1 MKKLFLMFTA
11 SALLAM
17 SMTSC
22 ESGEDRLS
30 EEELNARVDSIYLIE
45 SAKLT
50 EEMTLQCNQR
60 LEAEVMTRAEGLV
73 TEATMNQQAGTTT
86 TPDASTTDVP
96 VTDEVVTTDE
106 AITDDDTDE
115 EISDEEIIR
124 QRVDEKL
131 AHLRTELEQNCEQQ
145 LIARSR
151 AVADSLLTARGSTA
165 TLPAKKKTGTTTGK
179 NTETT
184 TNDKQKKME
193 GGSNVEEKK
202 EKMEGGG
209 NVEEKKK
216 KMEGGGK

>member
-17 SMTSC
+17 SLTSC
-22 ESGEDRLS
+22 GGEDRLS

-86 TPDASTTDVP
+86 TPDETTTDVP
-96 VTDEVVTTDE
+96 VTDEVVT
-106 AITDDDTDE
+106 TDDDTDE

-179 NTETT
+179 NNE
-184 TNDKQKKME
+184 TNDKQ
-193 GGSNVEEKK
+193 S
-202 EKMEGGG
+202 KMEGGG
-209 NVEEKKK
+209 NVDEKKDKMEGGGNVDEKKK